1 MYMKL
6 RFIPIYAKRVC
17 VSLLGLSIHLLL
29 LKDEVFVIVNNRIK
43 EG

>member
-1 MYMKL
+1 MRL
-6 RFIPIYAKRVC
+6 QFIQIYAKRVC
-17 VSLLGLSIHLLL
+17 ASLPSLSIHLLL